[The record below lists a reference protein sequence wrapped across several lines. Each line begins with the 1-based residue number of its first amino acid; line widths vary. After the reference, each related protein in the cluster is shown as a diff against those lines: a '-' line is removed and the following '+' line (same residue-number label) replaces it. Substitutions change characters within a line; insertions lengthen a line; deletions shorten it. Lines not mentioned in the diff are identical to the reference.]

1 MPLDLLDPAILAD
14 PYPHYATAR
23 AQARV
28 VWNERLRAW
37 LLLGHAEVATAL
49 RDDGRFSA
57 DRRRAKR
64 GSRAGSAAPAPAPAA
79 IRVVASDP
87 PECLAVRAL
96 LSDALVPMV
105 RAIAPRIDVLVDQL
119 LHDLA
124 RSGQGGAI
132 VDLVEEFAYALPIR
146 VIADLLDI
154 PHADRARFQELS
166 RTIAR
171 GMDRFHGSGDVKA
184 GLADIGAYFFGLLP
198 ERRERAA
205 RDADGGAD
213 READDLMTR
222 LLRVACDGDR
232 LSDLEVVA
240 MCTALV
246 FGGHETTVN
255 LIANGTLALL
265 RHPRELERLRGEP
278 ALLPT
283 AVEELLRWDSPPQFV
298 SRVVTETTQLGGAT
312 LHAGDTA
319 LVGIGSAN
327 RDPAAFD
334 DPDRLDVGRAPNP
347 HVAFGLGTHFC
358 PGAQLSR
365 LEARAAIGALVAR
378 CPDLRLA
385 GEPAWRPT
393 FILRGLERLPVRL
406 A

>member
-14 PYPHYATAR
+14 PYPHYAAAR

-28 VWNERLRAW
+28 VRNERLRAW

-57 DRRRAKR
+57 DRRRARR

-132 VDLVEEFAYALPIR
+132 VDLVEEFAYALPIG

-154 PHADRARFQELS
+154 PHAERTRFQELS

-171 GMDRFHGSGDVKA
+171 GMDRFHGSGDVRS

-205 RDADGGAD
+205 CGAGEAADGEG
-213 READDLMTR
+213 DDLMTR
-222 LLRVACDGDR
+222 LLRVERGGDR

-255 LIANGTLALL
+255 LVANGTLALL

-327 RDPAAFD
+327 RDPAAFA
-334 DPDRLDVGRAPNP
+334 DPDRLDVGRTPNP

-378 CPDLRLA
+378 FPDLRLA

>member
-1 MPLDLLDPAILAD
+1 MTLDLLDASILAD
-14 PYPHYATAR
+14 PYPHYAALRAR
-23 AQARV
+23 TPV
-28 VWNERLRAW
+28 VRNERVRAW

-64 GSRAGSAAPAPAPAA
+64 GAHAGGAAPATAA
-79 IRVVASDP
+79 SGIRVVASDP
-87 PECLAVRAL
+87 PECLDVRAL
-96 LSDALVPMV
+96 LNDALVPMV
-105 RAIAPRIDVLVDQL
+105 RAIAPRIDVLVDEL

-124 RSGQGGAI
+124 RSGQGGAT

-154 PHADRARFQELS
+154 PPAERARFQELS

-171 GMDRFHGSGDVKA
+171 GMDRFHGSGDVRS
-184 GLADIGAYFFGLLP
+184 GLADIGAYFFGHLP
-198 ERRERAA
+198 ERRERAVRA
-205 RDADGGAD
+205 ADGAAD
-213 READDLMTR
+213 DAGDDLMTR
-222 LLRVACDGDR
+222 LLRVERDGDR

-265 RHPRELERLRGEP
+265 RHPHELERLREDP

-327 RDPAAFD
+327 RDPAAFH
-334 DPDRLDVGRAPNP
+334 DPDRLDVGRTPNP

-393 FILRGLERLPVRL
+393 FILRGLERLPARL